1 MNRQRSHAACK
12 QPQHWQQPTIWHA
25 KVRLHQSCRLVVQVL
40 PLVEAFFQL
49 GNARMTAQGPQGT
62 GQDSRGIGIPPLPT
76 GTTPGPP
83 SLTPQPSMELVGRA
97 SVAGDAQGGPSAE
110 ASETSVAERQAP
122 FIR

>member
-1 MNRQRSHAACK
+1 MCKAARSASDHGC
-12 QPQHWQQPTIWHA
+12 W
-25 KVRLHQSCRLVVQVL
+25 LLEQVL

-62 GQDSRGIGIPPLPT
+62 GQDSRGIGTTPLPT

-97 SVAGDAQGGPSAE
+97 SVAGDPQGVPSAE

-122 FIR
+122 FIK